1 MKLSSVLIG
10 AGALALGGYVW
21 MDYNSA
27 DSKNAREL
35 KELQTLAPDVKQ
47 PDCFPKG
54 LNGKLFAIAIGR
66 DQRSKADLENEVT
79 RRSAIE
85 HDCIRGNQPAT
96 VFRAVKAMGPA
107 AVPVY
112 AEVLEKCPVVKDEY
126 PVYACF
132 ALDALGAEGGKES
145 VAVLEKSLTN
155 KDKTRKN
162 IYLGALY
169 RLMMTPGWK
178 TTTQLAAML
187 PAETEWKAKEL
198 MLEYI
203 RNHKDPGAK
212 AELEKSYAAE
222 TDLQEKGLIKAALL
236 ELENPGKC
244 VMTDEG
250 RAENGIC
257 RYTCHDINRWFS
269 VPKLKNVGC
278 PLVTDPPKD
287 PAPAQPAVNA
297 ATPVAAPAAAPA
309 PASAKK

>member
-35 KELQTLAPDVKQ
+35 KELEMLAPDTK
-47 PDCFPKG
+47 PPECFPKG
-54 LNGKLFAIAIGR
+54 LNGKLFAISIVR
-66 DQRSKADLENEVT
+66 DQRGKAELENDVT

-96 VFRAVKAMGPA
+96 VFRLVKALGA
-107 AVPVY
+107 VAVPVY
-112 AEVLEKCPVVKDEY
+112 TEVLEKCPVVKDEY

-132 ALDALGAEGGKES
+132 ALDALAAEGGKQS
-145 VAVLEKSLTN
+145 VAAIEKALTN

-162 IYLGALY
+162 VYLGALY
-169 RLMMTPGWK
+169 RLMMTPGWR

-203 RNHKDPGAK
+203 RNHRDPASK
-212 AELEKSYAAE
+212 PELEKSYAAE
-222 TDLQEKGLIKAALL
+222 TDQQEKGLIKAALL
-236 ELENPGKC
+236 ELDNPGKC

-269 VPKLKNVGC
+269 VPKPKSVGC
-278 PLVTDPPKD
+278 PLVTDPPSET
-287 PAPAQPAVNA
+287 APAQPPLNS
-297 ATPVAAPAAAPA
+297 ATPAAAPV
-309 PASAKK
+309 SAKK